1 MEMEYK
7 IGDIIQ
13 GSVTGIQSY
22 GVFISLDKNTQGL
35 IHISECRHGYVI
47 NLDEFIQIDDEVEA
61 KIIDID
67 EYTGKISLSL
77 RAMEKLA
84 IPGYPAKRKKRKRRY
99 LPQIGFE
106 TLKEMMP
113 TWIEEAKEDE
123 KVRKSMGNNPVYT
136 TSGERGHS

>member
-1 MEMEYK
+1 MKMEYK
-7 IGDIIQ
+7 IGDIIE
-13 GSVTGIQSY
+13 GNVTGIQSY
-22 GVFISLDKNTQGL
+22 GVFISLDKSKQGL
-35 IHISECRHGYVI
+35 IHISECRHGYVT
-47 NLDEFIQIDDEVEA
+47 NLDEFIQIDDKVEA

-84 IPGYPAKRKKRKRRY
+84 TPCYPAKRKKRKRRY

-123 KVRKSMGNNPVYT
+123 KVRKSTGNNPVYT
-136 TSGERGHS
+136 TSDERGHS

>member
-1 MEMEYK
+1 MKMEYK
-7 IGDIIQ
+7 IGDIIE
-13 GSVTGIQSY
+13 GNVTGIQSY

-35 IHISECRHGYVI
+35 IHISECRHGDVT

-67 EYTGKISLSL
+67 EYTGKIRLSL

-84 IPGYPAKRKKRKRRY
+84 TQRYAEKRKKRKRRY
-99 LPQIGFE
+99 LPQFGFE
-106 TLKEMMP
+106 SLKEMMP

-123 KVRKSMGNNPVYT
+123 KVRKSTGNIPVYT

>member
-1 MEMEYK
+1 MKMEYK
-7 IGDIIQ
+7 IGDIIE
-13 GSVTGIQSY
+13 GNVTGIQSY

-35 IHISECRHGYVI
+35 IHISECRHGYVT
-47 NLDEFIQIDDEVEA
+47 NLDEFIQIDDKVEA

-67 EYTGKISLSL
+67 EYT
-77 RAMEKLA
+77 
-84 IPGYPAKRKKRKRRY
+84 AKRKKRKRRY

-123 KVRKSMGNNPVYT
+123 KVRKSTGNNPVYT
-136 TSGERGHS
+136 TSDERGHS